1 MTEGGAI
8 TAAERAKPLPQ
19 IASSDLVSG
28 HISDSPCISQVT
40 RLLTF
45 MS

>member
-1 MTEGGAI
+1 MTEGGTI

-28 HISDSPCISQVT
+28 HIRIRRAFL
-40 RLLTF
+40 RLRGC
-45 MS
+45 